1 MNEIF
6 VVLIIHS
13 NIYSKWFIELIDTW
27 SSNLAKLWRY
37 DAQSLQLKITIN
49 WPTAVFLRHRQHTIH
64 CSLFYGSFC
73 ERKSC
78 SSRQFYRR
86 VSHGALI
93 KKKKKPESPFVSFL
107 FYYLARLFFLFFC
120 CCCFAWHD
128 NTKVTFIQFFR
139 LAS

>member
-93 KKKKKPESPFVSFL
+93 KKKKNRNHLLFPSFSTIWLVFSFFFFVVAVLLGMIIRKLPSFNS
-107 FYYLARLFFLFFC
+107 F
-120 CCCFAWHD
+120 D
-128 NTKVTFIQFFR
+128 
-139 LAS
+139 